1 MFDKAKGAAAGG
13 AAAGRPTLQ
22 IVPPAAAA
30 AADGDGDDKAAGEPL
45 RRLET
50 PNVAQLEAMLD
61 AAADAEVP
69 AVGASGADDAA
80 SGAAGG
86 TAMIRG
92 LPKSWD
98 ERDFAKWLDM
108 LVAGAVNHS
117 RLTSNSRRLSA
128 RLPYRPPTVKKHAFT
143 HLD

>member
-13 AAAGRPTLQ
+13 AAAARPTLQ
-22 IVPPAAAA
+22 IVPPPADADA
-30 AADGDGDDKAAGEPL
+30 AADGDADGDADDKAAGEPL

-61 AAADAEVP
+61 AADAKVP
-69 AVGASGADDAA
+69 AAGASGADDAA
-80 SGAAGG
+80 SGAGGG

-108 LVAGAVNHS
+108 LVAGPVKLFTP
-117 RLTSNSRRLSA
+117 RLMVPSTRPN
-128 RLPYRPPTVKKHAFT
+128 PYHPPRST
-143 HLD
+143 